1 VKVGLFY
8 CLQHCSYQILGLDS
22 RHYSPIEMIK
32 KLIIPILYLC
42 STTLVLAQNVTI
54 FFLKDGSIIQGKVV
68 NENQN
73 RIFLKTEQGTIK
85 ILPAHVLGRE
95 DLAREGDLT
104 YMTDRVDHLQN
115 HVDHLN
121 GQVDQLHD
129 SLKMAMDDLFEYYK
143 NMEVL
148 QNEFEIDLLRLY
160 SRNRE
165 QKNQIDHNQSDLVDH
180 RVDIASNRQNLGGLS
195 DTVST
200 MQKYFHTT
208 SQKLNNTANQSYL
221 LTGAVSN
228 IKSELQTAASERK
241 GHQNQI
247 DIMAGSL
254 AHLIQEVQKVQNEF
268 STMNEGIKANQKGI
282 GKLTEELKI
291 QIRELNLGIEKML
304 DDLDQQVKTINQKLD
319 EQDKNSLKARQ
330 MISSD
335 LDDIK
340 DEFAKLKNK
349 ISSLDKDITA
359 LNSDVKKLNI
369 KVDNILIEE

>member
-1 VKVGLFY
+1 
-8 CLQHCSYQILGLDS
+8 
-22 RHYSPIEMIK
+22 MIK

-143 NMEVL
+143 NLEVL

-160 SRNRE
+160 SRSRE
-165 QKNQIDHNQSDLVDH
+165 QKNQIDHNKSDLVDQ
-180 RVDIASNRQNLGGLS
+180 RVDFASNRQDLGGLS

-200 MQKYFHTT
+200 MQKHFHTA
-208 SQKLNNTANQSYL
+208 SQKLDNTANQSYL

-228 IKSELQTAASERK
+228 LKSELQAAVTK
-241 GHQNQI
+241 QQGQQNQI

-254 AHLIQEVQKVQNEF
+254 ANLIQETQKVQNSFAAVE
-268 STMNEGIKANQKGI
+268 EGIQSNR
-282 GKLTEELKI
+282 ESI
-291 QIRELNLGIEKML
+291 QALADSLNAQTTALSSGMEKML
-304 DDLDQQVKTINQKLD
+304 DDFNQQMKTINQKLD
-319 EQDKNSLKARQ
+319 DQDNNSSRARKK
-330 MISSD
+330 ILTD
-335 LDDIK
+335 LNDFKDD
-340 DEFAKLKNK
+340 FANLKNK
-349 ISSLDKDITA
+349 ISN
-359 LNSDVKKLNI
+359 LNDEMTTLNGDVKKLNN
-369 KVDNILIEE
+369 KVESLTEE

>member
-1 VKVGLFY
+1 
-8 CLQHCSYQILGLDS
+8 
-22 RHYSPIEMIK
+22 
-32 KLIIPILYLC
+32 
-42 STTLVLAQNVTI
+42 
-54 FFLKDGSIIQGKVV
+54 
-68 NENQN
+68 
-73 RIFLKTEQGTIK
+73 
-85 ILPAHVLGRE
+85 
-95 DLAREGDLT
+95 
-104 YMTDRVDHLQN
+104 
-115 HVDHLN
+115 
-121 GQVDQLHD
+121 
-129 SLKMAMDDLFEYYK
+129 
-143 NMEVL
+143 
-148 QNEFEIDLLRLY
+148 
-160 SRNRE
+160 
-165 QKNQIDHNQSDLVDH
+165 
-180 RVDIASNRQNLGGLS
+180 
-195 DTVST
+195 
-200 MQKYFHTT
+200 MQKHFHTT

-254 AHLIQEVQKVQNEF
+254 AHLIQEVKKVQNEF
-268 STMNEGIKANQKGI
+268 STINEGIKANQKGI